1 MKKPVCPC
9 APDCPDRK
17 AACALTCQH
26 GFAQY
31 MAERNAEY
39 EERARRKMIAFDA
52 SARKKA
58 AADKRCRDVH
68 RKKYS

>member
-9 APDCPDRK
+9 EPNCPDRGE
-17 AACALTCQH
+17 ACQLTCQH

-31 MAERNAEY
+31 MAERNAQY
-39 EERARRKMIAFDA
+39 EERARMKRESTDA
-52 SARKKA
+52 TAGVRRARTKLA
-58 AADKRCRDVH
+58 RYNH

>member
-9 APDCPDRK
+9 APDCPDRGE
-17 AACALTCQH
+17 ACQLTCQH

-31 MAERNAEY
+31 MAERNAQY
-39 EERARRKMIAFDA
+39 EERARRKQASVDA
-52 SARKKA
+52 SAGKVKA
-58 AADKRCRDVH
+58 SYRLARNNH